1 MHPVVDDPK
10 SKALRYIGA
19 SVLLFI
25 LAVMLPPYRLFEERQ
40 ASMLELHLLLEL
52 FSVIVCVL
60 VAAVS
65 WYSFDHEERAETGL
79 LAAGFLSVAVLDL
92 AHALSYD
99 GMSRFVTDNSTPKA
113 IFFWLAGRSFAVVT
127 ILLVAL
133 DLRLI
138 RGRLPWV
145 LGFAMAA
152 ITALWF
158 GLFHADA
165 FPLTFI
171 AGHGVTPFKSAFE
184 YLLCASDLLIAVL
197 FWRNATPRNADR
209 FYPLAAAS
217 IIMGFGELV
226 FAHYRAPTDFLNTFG
241 HSFKVASYALVFQ
254 SLFVS
259 GMRRP
264 FLRQLETEEALRNSE
279 ARLRTLGDNL
289 PDSYVYQY
297 TRDSAG
303 KPHFLFLSA
312 GVEKLHGISPASAMK
327 DANLLFSLI
336 DSAQEQALREAELRS
351 AATLGDFSVDLR
363 VRVPQG
369 GWRWLQI
376 RSRPLRD
383 AAGNL
388 LWDGVATDITERKRI
403 AAALEESRTR
413 LAGIID
419 SAMDAVITIT
429 SDRRIVVFN
438 AAAEHMFQYRAA
450 EMIGEE
456 IDRLIPPRFREGH
469 AAQITDFG
477 DTGRTNRPMG
487 AFGGIFGLRANGEE
501 FPIDAAISQVTA
513 GGQRLY
519 SIILRDTSAARQAE
533 ATRLQLEA
541 QLRQMQK
548 MDALGTLAGGVAHD
562 FNNILATIDGCAEL
576 ASHELAADHP
586 ARAPLASL
594 RTANRRGRDLVRR
607 ILMFSRRQQP
617 QRAPLD
623 IAAVV
628 EEAVRLLRATLPAQ
642 VAMELTSA
650 ANLPSAVADRTE
662 IEQIVINLCTN
673 AWQAM
678 GEGGGQVRIRVE
690 CIDVDDTLPDR
701 PLNLLAGSYIR
712 LTVAD
717 NGPGMS
723 RETQARIFE
732 PFFTTKPVGTGTGL
746 GLAVVHGIVSG
757 CGGAV
762 SVSSEPGQ
770 GATFFVYLPANAM
783 PVTAEV
789 GQPAREVP
797 HGTGQEI
804 LYVDDE
810 ESLVYIADRLL
821 SRLGYRVSG
830 FTEPEQALAAL
841 RRDPQRFDLVVLDYN
856 MPGKS
861 GIEVATEI
869 LRLRPELPVILV
881 SGFVSDELR
890 EQALRLGV
898 REVMYKPDTVQELA
912 ATIHGLLSRP
922 HGVA

>member
-1 MHPVVDDPK
+1 MPSAFDDPK
-10 SKALRYIGA
+10 FKTLRYIAVSGLIFA
-19 SVLLFI
+19 VAIMVPPFSLFD
-25 LAVMLPPYRLFEERQ
+25 ERQ
-40 ASMLELHLLLEL
+40 AGMLELHLLLEL

-65 WYSFDHEERAETGL
+65 WYSFDRDDRAETGL
-79 LAAGFLSVAVLDL
+79 LAAGFLSVAILDL

-99 GMSRFVTDNSTPKA
+99 GMPRFVTDNSTPKA
-113 IFFWLAGRSFAVVT
+113 IFFWLAGRSFAAMT
-127 ILLVAL
+127 MLLVAL
-133 DLRLI
+133 NLRLT

-145 LGFAMAA
+145 LWFAMGTVA
-152 ITALWF
+152 TLWF
-158 GLFHADA
+158 GLFHVDA
-165 FPLTFI
+165 FPPTFI
-171 AGHGVTPFKSAFE
+171 AGQGVTPFKSDFE
-184 YLLCASDLLIAVL
+184 YLLCAGDLLIAVL
-197 FWRNATPRNADR
+197 FWRNASPHNADR

-217 IIMGFGELV
+217 VIMGFGEVV
-226 FAHYRAPTDFLNTFG
+226 FAHYRAPSDFLNTFG
-241 HSFKVASYALVFQ
+241 HSFKVVSYALAFQ
-254 SLFVS
+254 ALFVS

-264 FLRQLETEEALRNSE
+264 FQRQLETEAALRNSE
-279 ARLRTLGDNL
+279 ERLRTLGDNL

-303 KPHFLFLSA
+303 KPRFLFLSA
-312 GVEKLHGISPASAMK
+312 GVEKLHGVSPASAMENP
-327 DANLLFSLI
+327 NLLFSLI
-336 DSAQEQALREAELRS
+336 DSAQAQALGEAEQRS
-351 AATLGDFSVDLR
+351 VAEQNDFSLDLQ
-363 VRVPQG
+363 VRAPTG
-369 GWRWLQI
+369 DLRWLQI
-376 RSRPLRD
+376 RSRPRVD
-383 AAGNL
+383 AAGKL

-403 AAALEESRTR
+403 ATALEESRTR

-438 AAAEHMFQYRAA
+438 AAAEQMFQRRAA
-450 EMIGEE
+450 DMIGEE
-456 IDRLIPPRFREGH
+456 IDCLIPLRFREGH
-469 AAQITDFG
+469 AAKISGFG
-477 DTGRTNRPMG
+477 DTGLTNRPMG
-487 AFGGIFGLRANGEE
+487 TFGSIFGLRASGEE

-519 SIILRDTSAARQAE
+519 SIILRDTSAAKQAE
-533 ATRLQLEA
+533 TTRLQLEA

-586 ARAPLASL
+586 AQAPLGSL

-617 QRAPLD
+617 HRGPLD
-623 IAAVV
+623 VAAAV

-642 VAMELTSA
+642 VAMEVTCA
-650 ANLPSAVADRTE
+650 PGLPSIVADRTE

-678 GEGGGQVRIRVE
+678 GEGGGQVKIRVE
-690 CIDVDDTLPDR
+690 RIDVDDTLPDR

-717 NGPGMS
+717 TGPGMS

-732 PFFTTKPVGTGTGL
+732 PFFTTKPVGSGTGL

-757 CGGAV
+757 CDGAI
-762 SVSSEPGQ
+762 SVSSEPGR
-770 GATFFVYLPANAM
+770 GATFFVYLPANEA
-783 PVTAEV
+783 PATADA
-789 GQPAREVP
+789 GQPVREVP

-830 FTEPEQALAAL
+830 FTEPDQALAAL
-841 RRDPQRFDLVVLDYN
+841 RRDLQRFDLVVLDYN

-861 GIEVATEI
+861 GIEVATEM
-869 LRLRPELPVILV
+869 LRLRPDLPIILA
-881 SGFVSDELR
+881 SGFISDELR

-922 HGVA
+922 YGVA